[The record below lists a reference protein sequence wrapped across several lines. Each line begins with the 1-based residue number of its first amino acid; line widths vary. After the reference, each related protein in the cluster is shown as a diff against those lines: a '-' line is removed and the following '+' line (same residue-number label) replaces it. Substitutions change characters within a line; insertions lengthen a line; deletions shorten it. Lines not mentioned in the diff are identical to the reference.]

1 MSRILGV
8 LIVIG
13 LVLAGAAY
21 AGSPLWAFEQ
31 LKDAARSGDRDRLEA
46 LVDFPA
52 VRENLK
58 HEVDSKV
65 VKLAREASG
74 VSFPAVMALGRLGA
88 MLGDRAV
95 DKLVTPQAISA
106 MVTEGRSPRRRTDQ
120 ANQDGSQAEA
130 PPPRP
135 SVHYAYLSPD
145 RFRVALSPADQPDV
159 AVALIMERH
168 GLFSWRVEEIELP
181 R

>member
-8 LIVIG
+8 VIVVG

-21 AGSPLWAFEQ
+21 AGSPLLAFEQ
-31 LKDAARSGDRDRLEA
+31 LKAAARSGDRDRLEA

-52 VRENLK
+52 VREDLK
-58 HEVDSKV
+58 HQVDSKV

-88 MLGDRAV
+88 MIGDRAV
-95 DKLVTPQAISA
+95 DKLITPQAISA
-106 MVTEGRSPRRRTDQ
+106 MVTEGRSPRRHAEPSDQDPTD
-120 ANQDGSQAEA
+120 GTT
-130 PPPRP
+130 PKV

-145 RFRVALSPADQPDV
+145 RFRVALSPADRPDT
-159 AVALIMERH
+159 AVALIMDRR
-168 GLFSWRVEEIELP
+168 GLFSWRVEGIELP